1 MKRSARSTAL
11 DALLQMEKNEGY
23 SNLVIDKALKAA
35 QLDRRDAALAS
46 TIFYGVLEKQLT
58 LDYFLEDCLR
68 SPGKKLDQTV
78 RMALRCAA
86 YQICFLDRIPDSAAV
101 NETVNLVK
109 EHGKPGF
116 SGLVNGVL
124 RTLIRRKES
133 LLLPEGEEVSAL
145 SLRYSVPKELIS
157 LWQASYGKEIT
168 LKLLKAL
175 TDRPKTYVRVNT
187 LKLSPEELKEA
198 WKAREIP
205 LEPLAFPQG
214 CGILE
219 NCGSP
224 ASLPEFQEGLFHV
237 QDLSAQMV
245 CEIVAPR
252 PGENL
257 CDCCAA
263 PGGKTF
269 TLAEMMGDTGA
280 VTALELYRGRVRL
293 ISDGAKRLGLS
304 SITAKMADASKPI
317 TGLSPMD
324 RVLCDV
330 PCSGYGVIRR
340 KPEIRYKSLASIQE
354 LPKLQYKILQNAA
367 TLLKPG
373 GRLIYSTCTLNP
385 AENGEVAEKFLREN
399 PGFAPMK
406 IELPELRRTVR
417 EPSHHLTM
425 LPFSGASDGFFAAAF
440 LKK

>member
-145 SLRYSVPKELIS
+145 SLR
-157 LWQASYGKEIT
+157 
-168 LKLLKAL
+168 
-175 TDRPKTYVRVNT
+175 
-187 LKLSPEELKEA
+187 
-198 WKAREIP
+198 
-205 LEPLAFPQG
+205 
-214 CGILE
+214 
-219 NCGSP
+219 
-224 ASLPEFQEGLFHV
+224 
-237 QDLSAQMV
+237 
-245 CEIVAPR
+245 
-252 PGENL
+252 
-257 CDCCAA
+257 
-263 PGGKTF
+263 
-269 TLAEMMGDTGA
+269 
-280 VTALELYRGRVRL
+280 
-293 ISDGAKRLGLS
+293 
-304 SITAKMADASKPI
+304 
-317 TGLSPMD
+317 
-324 RVLCDV
+324 
-330 PCSGYGVIRR
+330 
-340 KPEIRYKSLASIQE
+340 
-354 LPKLQYKILQNAA
+354 
-367 TLLKPG
+367 
-373 GRLIYSTCTLNP
+373 
-385 AENGEVAEKFLREN
+385 
-399 PGFAPMK
+399 
-406 IELPELRRTVR
+406 
-417 EPSHHLTM
+417 
-425 LPFSGASDGFFAAAF
+425 
-440 LKK
+440 